1 MTEDEY
7 REEVK
12 SDIMSYLSD
21 AFVWKRIPK
30 KKRGELYDEMFLAD
44 SVTGNGSGSY
54 TFDRAEA
61 EENIKEC
68 IELLGEAME
77 EFGSGHELLE
87 KGAEACDVT
96 IRCHLLGQLIDEC
109 IDEHNEKLKKKKEDE
124 EDDW

>member
-12 SDIMSYLSD
+12 GDIMSYLAD
-21 AFVWKRIPK
+21 AFGRKRIPK
-30 KKRGELYDEMFLAD
+30 KKRGELYDEMFVAD

-96 IRCHLLGQLIDEC
+96 IRCHLLGQLIDKC
-109 IDEHNEKLKKKKEDE
+109 IDEYNEKLKKKKEDG